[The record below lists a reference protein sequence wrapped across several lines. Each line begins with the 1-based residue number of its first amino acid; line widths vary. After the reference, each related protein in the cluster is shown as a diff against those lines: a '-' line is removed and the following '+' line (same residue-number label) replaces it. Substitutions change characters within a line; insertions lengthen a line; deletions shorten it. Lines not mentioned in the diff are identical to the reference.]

1 MSKNV
6 YGFEKLDITK
16 VENIAH
22 FYENLELYS
31 ENDRIQMLRSLPDII
46 KDILE
51 NNNKEERDEKL
62 LPVFNTTVKIFAS
75 FSK

>member
-16 VENIAH
+16 VENIVH

-31 ENDRIQMLRSLPDII
+31 ENDRIQMLRSITDLVKLTI
-46 KDILE
+46 E
-51 NNNKEERDEKL
+51 NNKPAERAEKL
-62 LPVFNTTVKIFAS
+62 QPMLSNIVQIFA
-75 FSK
+75 FFYD

>member
-16 VENIAH
+16 VENIIH

-31 ENDRIQMLRSLPDII
+31 ENDRNQMLRSITDLVKLTI
-46 KDILE
+46 E
-51 NNNKEERDEKL
+51 NNKPEERAEKL
-62 LPVFNTTVKIFAS
+62 QPMLRNIVQIFAS
-75 FSK
+75 FYD

>member
-16 VENIAH
+16 VENIIH

-31 ENDRIQMLRSLPDII
+31 ENDRIQMLRSITDLVKLTI
-46 KDILE
+46 E
-51 NNNKEERDEKL
+51 NNKPEERVEKL
-62 LPVFNTTVKIFAS
+62 QPMLRNIVQIFAS
-75 FSK
+75 FYD

>member
-16 VENIAH
+16 VENIVH

-31 ENDRIQMLRSLPDII
+31 ENDRIQMLRSITDLVKLTI
-46 KDILE
+46 E
-51 NNNKEERDEKL
+51 NNKPEERAEKL
-62 LPVFNTTVKIFAS
+62 QPMLSNIVQIFAS
-75 FSK
+75 FYD

>member
-16 VENIAH
+16 VENIVH
-22 FYENLELYS
+22 FYENLKSYS
-31 ENDRIQMLRSLPDII
+31 ENDRIQMLRSLPDLV

-51 NNNKEERDEKL
+51 NNKPEGRAEKL
-62 LPVFNTTVKIFAS
+62 QPMLSNIVQIFAS
-75 FSK
+75 FSE

>member
-16 VENIAH
+16 VENIIH

-31 ENDRIQMLRSLPDII
+31 ENDRIQMLRSITDLVKLTI
-46 KDILE
+46 E
-51 NNNKEERDEKL
+51 NNKPEERAEKL
-62 LPVFNTTVKIFAS
+62 QPMLRNIVQIFAS
-75 FSK
+75 FYD

>member
-16 VENIAH
+16 VENIVH

-31 ENDRIQMLRSLPDII
+31 ENDRIQMLRSITDLVKLTI
-46 KDILE
+46 E
-51 NNNKEERDEKL
+51 NNKREERAEKL
-62 LPVFNTTVKIFAS
+62 NPMLSNIMQIFAS
-75 FSK
+75 FYD

>member
-31 ENDRIQMLRSLPDII
+31 ENDRIQMLRSITDLVKLTI
-46 KDILE
+46 E
-51 NNNKEERDEKL
+51 NNKPEERAKKL
-62 LPVFNTTVKIFAS
+62 QPMLRNIVQIFAS
-75 FSK
+75 FYD

>member
-16 VENIAH
+16 VENIVH

-31 ENDRIQMLRSLPDII
+31 ENDRIQMLRSITDLVKLTI
-46 KDILE
+46 E
-51 NNNKEERDEKL
+51 NNKPEERAEKL
-62 LPVFNTTVKIFAS
+62 KPMLSNIVQIFDS
-75 FSK
+75 FYD

>member
-16 VENIAH
+16 VENIVH

-31 ENDRIQMLRSLPDII
+31 ENDRIQMLRSITDLVKLTI
-46 KDILE
+46 E
-51 NNNKEERDEKL
+51 NNKREERAEKL
-62 LPVFNTTVKIFAS
+62 NPMLRNIVQIFAS
-75 FSK
+75 FYD

>member
-16 VENIAH
+16 VENIVH

-31 ENDRIQMLRSLPDII
+31 ENDRIQMLRSITDLVKLTI
-46 KDILE
+46 E
-51 NNNKEERDEKL
+51 NNKPAERAEKL
-62 LPVFNTTVKIFAS
+62 QPMLSNIVQIFAS
-75 FSK
+75 FYD

>member
-16 VENIAH
+16 VENIVH
-22 FYENLELYS
+22 FYENLKSYS
-31 ENDRIQMLRSLPDII
+31 ENDRIQMLRSLPDLV

-51 NNNKEERDEKL
+51 NNKPEERAEKL
-62 LPVFNTTVKIFAS
+62 QPMLSNIVQIFAS
-75 FSK
+75 FSE

>member
-31 ENDRIQMLRSLPDII
+31 ENDRIQMLRSITDLVKLTI
-46 KDILE
+46 E
-51 NNNKEERDEKL
+51 NNKPEERVEKL
-62 LPVFNTTVKIFAS
+62 QPMLRNIVQIFAS
-75 FSK
+75 FYD

>member
-1 MSKNV
+1 MSNNV

-31 ENDRIQMLRSLPDII
+31 ENDRIQMLRSITDLVKLTI
-46 KDILE
+46 E
-51 NNNKEERDEKL
+51 NNKPEERAEKL
-62 LPVFNTTVKIFAS
+62 QPMLRNIVQIFAS
-75 FSK
+75 FYD

>member
-31 ENDRIQMLRSLPDII
+31 ENDRIQMLRSITDLVKLTI
-46 KDILE
+46 E
-51 NNNKEERDEKL
+51 NNKPEERVEKIQPML
-62 LPVFNTTVKIFAS
+62 RNIVQIFAS
-75 FSK
+75 FYD

>member
-1 MSKNV
+1 
-6 YGFEKLDITK
+6 
-16 VENIAH
+16 
-22 FYENLELYS
+22 
-31 ENDRIQMLRSLPDII
+31 MLRSLPDVI

>member
-16 VENIAH
+16 VENIVH

-31 ENDRIQMLRSLPDII
+31 ENDRIQMLRSITDLVKLTI
-46 KDILE
+46 E
-51 NNNKEERDEKL
+51 NNKPEKRVEKL
-62 LPVFNTTVKIFAS
+62 QPMLRNIVQIFAS
-75 FSK
+75 FYD

>member
-16 VENIAH
+16 VENIVH

-31 ENDRIQMLRSLPDII
+31 ENDRIQMLRSITDLVKLTI
-46 KDILE
+46 E
-51 NNNKEERDEKL
+51 NNKPEERAEKL
-62 LPVFNTTVKIFAS
+62 QPMLRNIVQIFAS
-75 FSK
+75 FYD